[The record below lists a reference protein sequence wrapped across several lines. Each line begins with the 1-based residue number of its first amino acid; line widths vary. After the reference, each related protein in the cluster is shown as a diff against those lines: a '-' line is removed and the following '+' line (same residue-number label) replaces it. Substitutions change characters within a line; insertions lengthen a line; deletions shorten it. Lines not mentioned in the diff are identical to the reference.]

1 VQVQHN
7 DGCIITVNSTSGAV
21 KVEMPDGQIKQYGE
35 KDVLPDDLKM
45 KLVQIPKVV
54 RYLMQTD
61 VKIKSPVL
69 TSRTNVIR

>member
-1 VQVQHN
+1 
-7 DGCIITVNSTSGAV
+7 VNSTSGAV
-21 KVEMPDGQIKQYGE
+21 KVEMPDGQIKRYGE

-61 VKIKSPVL
+61 AKIKSPVL
-69 TSRTNVIR
+69 TSKTNVIR